1 MSAKQLI
8 VSKSLPFLI
17 ITLLL
22 SSCASHNM
30 QQETQIK
37 EQSQSETIV
46 KKKAPAS
53 AGEPAQELSGELLYD
68 LLLAEIAV
76 QRGDYD
82 LAFKKYYAA
91 AKATRDS
98 RLAKKA
104 TRVTL
109 FSKNDAQTFKSV
121 KLWSQIQPDNIDVQ
135 QIYASSLIS
144 QKQDQQAIEHLKKI
158 LQLSDDVDSGLKRIV
173 SIINTIDEKQRAQQ
187 IFNQATIDYQ
197 DNNLV
202 ILYQAKIAYKFV
214 DYAKTAQ
221 YLDKLL
227 ALEPD
232 NQEALIVKVE
242 LLKKQKQDQQAIEIL
257 QKLVHQSADNIV
269 LRLELARLLVK
280 NKYYDRADK
289 QIQVLA
295 KNELSPDVLFTIS
308 LLAIEMDKTDDAKAY
323 LLRLYAH
330 RHYASEAAYFIARL
344 ESGRKDYPEAEKWF
358 KRVTKGKYTFEAYL
372 GLVLTYAHQEK
383 FEQALALL
391 EHSRGSN
398 SKQGAEILQIKAEVY
413 LQAKNY
419 SKAYDVYTEA
429 LSSAPDN
436 HDIRY
441 GRAMLADKMGRLDL
455 FEQDLHIILAE
466 DPKDNQALNA
476 LGYVLADKTNR
487 YQEAL
492 QYIERALAINPDDVA
507 TLDSMGWVLYKMGEQ
522 TRAISYL
529 QRAYEHD
536 SDAEIAAHYGEVLWV
551 TGQTKK
557 AKKIW
562 NKALQNEPEHQ
573 VLIGIMSQY
582 LNQTE

>member
-1 MSAKQLI
+1 M
-8 VSKSLPFLI
+8 
-17 ITLLL
+17 TLLI
-22 SSCASHNM
+22 SSCTLHNV
-30 QQETQIK
+30 QKDTLKK
-37 EQSQSETIV
+37 EVSQSETSV
-46 KKKAPAS
+46 KKEAQS
-53 AGEPAQELSGELLYD
+53 IEPAQELSGKLLYD
-68 LLLAEIAV
+68 LLLAEIAL
-76 QRGDYD
+76 QRNDYD

-91 AKATRDS
+91 AKVTRDS

-144 QKQDQQAIEHLKKI
+144 QKQDQQAVDHLKKI
-158 LQLSDDVDSGLKRIV
+158 LQLSDNIDSGLKRVV
-173 SIINTIDEKQRAQQ
+173 SVINSIDEQSRAQY
-187 IFNQATIDYQ
+187 IFNQATIAYQ
-197 DNNLV
+197 DNRLV
-202 ILYQAKIAYKFV
+202 TLYQAKIAFKFV
-214 DYAKTAQ
+214 DYTKTAQ

-232 NQEALIVKVE
+232 NQETLILKVE
-242 LLKKQKQDQQAIEIL
+242 LLKKQKKDQQAIEVL
-257 QKLVHQSADNIV
+257 QKLVHQSADNIA

-280 NKYYDRADK
+280 NKHYKQANK
-289 QIQVLA
+289 QIQILA
-295 KNELSPDVLFTIS
+295 ENELSPEVLFAIS
-308 LLAIEMDKTDDAKAY
+308 LLAIEMDKTDEAKTY
-323 LLRLYAH
+323 LIRLYAH
-330 RHYASEAAYFIARL
+330 RLYASEAAYFIARL

-358 KRVTKGKYTFEAYL
+358 KQVKKGKYTFEAYL
-372 GLVLTYAHQEK
+372 GLVLTYAHQKK
-383 FEQALALL
+383 FEQAFSLL

-429 LSSAPDN
+429 LAAAPDN

-455 FEQDLHIILAE
+455 FEQDLHTILAE
-466 DPKDNQALNA
+466 DPKDNQTLNA
-476 LGYVLADKTNR
+476 LGYVLADKTRR

-522 TRAISYL
+522 TRALSYL
-529 QRAYEHD
+529 QRAYERN

-557 AKKIW
+557 AKQIW
-562 NKALQNEPEHQ
+562 NKALQSEPEHQ
-573 VLIGIMSQY
+573 ILISIMSQY
-582 LNQTE
+582 LNKAE